1 MAEFDFKELVAR
13 AHFDY
18 VGPAFPNWWATNK
31 TKFVFPSLNGIGKDL
46 ILGGR
51 YFTTLKVA
59 DKKGNQYVFPNEPL
73 LSIGLVKTIVETATV
88 GKERKGT
95 VKEYICTEDYT
106 INIKGVCVNEKDM
119 DIYPTEQVAE
129 LKKMFD
135 INEAL
140 EVVSNPFLELFEIRN
155 IVLKDIQFDDMA
167 GEQGLQKFTI
177 SAVSDQDFYADLT
190 EVANARNIV
199 SNLNLATL
207 Y

>member
-18 VGPAFPNWWATNK
+18 VGPAFPSWWLKNK
-31 TKFVFPSLNGIGKDL
+31 TKFVFPSLLGIGKDL

-59 DKKGNQYVFPNEPL
+59 DKNGNQYTFPNEPL
-73 LSIGLVKTIVETATV
+73 MSLSLAKTIVETATV

-95 VKEYICTEDYT
+95 VKEYICTEDYQ
-106 INIKGVCVNEKDM
+106 INIKGVCVNEIDM
-119 DIYPTEQVAE
+119 DTYPTQQVQQLE
-129 LKKMFD
+129 KMFE

-140 EVVSNPFLELFEIRN
+140 EVISNPFLELFQIRN
-155 IVLKDIQFDDMA
+155 IVLKDIQYDEMA

-177 SAVSDQDFYADLT
+177 TAVSDQDFYADLT
-190 EVANARNIV
+190 AREK
-199 SNLNLATL
+199 TL
-207 Y
+207 KSLL

>member
-31 TKFVFPSLNGIGKDL
+31 TKFVFPNLMGIGKEL
-46 ILGGR
+46 VLGGR

-59 DKKGNQYVFPNEPL
+59 DKAGNQYVFPNEPL
-73 LSIGLVKTIVETATV
+73 LSIGLAKTIVETATV

-95 VKEYICTEDYT
+95 VKEYICTEDYN
-106 INIKGVCVNEKDM
+106 INIKGVCINED
-119 DIYPTEQVAE
+119 DPEVYPAEQVAE
-129 LKKMFD
+129 LTRMFE
-135 INEAL
+135 INDSL
-140 EVVSNPFLELFEIRN
+140 EVISNPFLELFEIRN

-177 SAVSDQDFYADLT
+177 SAVSDQDFYADLN
-190 EVANARNIV
+190 EREK
-199 SNLNLATL
+199 TL
-207 Y
+207 KTLL

>member
-18 VGPAFPNWWATNK
+18 VGMTFPLWWKNNK

-46 ILGGR
+46 VLGGR

-59 DKKGNQYVFPNEPL
+59 DKAGNQYVFPNEPL

-95 VKEYICTEDYT
+95 VKEYICTEDYS
-106 INIKGVCVNEKDM
+106 INIKGVCVNEQDM
-119 DIYPTEQVAE
+119 EIYPTEQVLE
-129 LKKMFD
+129 LKKMFE
-135 INEAL
+135 INDSL

-155 IVLKDIQFDDMA
+155 IVLKDLQLDEMA

-177 SAVSDQDFYADLT
+177 TAVSDQDFYADLN
-190 EVANARNIV
+190 EKEK
-199 SNLNLATL
+199 TL
-207 Y
+207 KQLL